1 MDNNIITIYIYH
13 ISLSISYHYSI
24 AWLSNN
30 NHYSIILLLLL
41 VITDYYPIII
51 VH

>member
-30 NHYSIILLLLL
+30 NHYSIILL